1 MLEKGC
7 GVDRKAEHDA
17 GVLEAV
23 EQLCLPGECLV
34 PDPWEALGTDPML
47 SLAFKGWP
55 LCCGQQLI

>member
-1 MLEKGC
+1 MSCRVGEGDNAVSEKGC

-34 PDPWEALGTDPML
+34 PDP
-47 SLAFKGWP
+47 
-55 LCCGQQLI
+55 